1 MKRLTVFTL
10 IAVSML
16 PACTND
22 ALQEK
27 AANQNYSF
35 TARTDAGIKTRTCL
49 GEVLSN
55 ETYPLLWEKGD
66 RIIIAPSGKPATS
79 YYETQEQGCDVAE
92 FRLISGLEGNEMPPE
107 NTALTALYP
116 ADAYKFTD
124 GKHTINIPENQ
135 TYRKNN
141 ISSGTMPM
149 IAGATSRELSFRN
162 VCGIL
167 RLRLNTLEQDIRL
180 SSIKVAAD
188 KGLAGPIATFE
199 GTDVTWNNPDSETGR
214 GITLS
219 CDGVALSPG
228 PEDFYIVLPP
238 GNYSGFKIQL
248 ETEGPDKKTYRMD
261 EVLEIERSA
270 ITTVNLDLAQFHGGS
285 MEDVTDGD
293 KHHALTELG
302 YGLECEEKSIYVFK
316 EGGSG
321 STLVKSYVG
330 ASYSDGQSSMKSL
343 PWTATFS
350 TDDGATWDS
359 TVPEMFTEFTTHG
372 DGDIAGDL
380 LQYSISPS
388 NIDRVCLVKLKQ
400 DDSGKEKDLR
410 IAQYTNV
417 LVLTYDT
424 FKADERHNVCY
435 SKDHALL
442 SVIYEDGTEEFV
454 PEKYDNIR
462 VGHVFPEPGR
472 HVVKLRLSNTTTT
485 LDNMFS
491 IAYWAA
497 EEYLTTADFSHT
509 DLSGI
514 TNMESMFQNCKHLET
529 CVFGEVNSPELK
541 NIKNMFKYCYAL
553 RSVDIASLQTDK
565 VTDMSSLFF
574 NCSSLERL
582 DLTGFMTNS
591 VTDMSNMFYSC
602 RKLETLD
609 LSSFDTSNVT
619 NMNSMFCS
627 CNSLKDID
635 LTSFNTVK
643 AKDMGGIFQI
653 CESLESLDLRNF
665 NTSNTENM
673 GGMFARCTKLESI
686 DLSSFNT
693 ANCTQMASM
702 FNECKNLKNLDLR
715 HFSTDKVGSMERM
728 FNNCSSLTELDLSS
742 FHTQAV
748 KSMGYMF
755 ENCTSLAALD
765 LANFSAQSLT
775 MARSMFENCSSLKS
789 ITLNDFNAPNLTNA
803 YMMFYRCEAESIS
816 IANFSCADDGN
827 LYGMFQDCSSMK
839 TLTLKNFD
847 ASKAGSLEYFLC
859 GCRALEHLDLSEFY
873 TDNVKNMGSMFMNC
887 SSLKHIDLSGMRT
900 SNVTNMSLMFSGS
913 AVSELDLSNF
923 DTSNVTQMYSMF
935 EYCKELHTVRM
946 NMTAMNAELHVDRM
960 FSQTQKAGCLYAKD
974 GIVDSRIR
982 EKLPQDW
989 TIEAF

>member
-16 PACTND
+16 PACTNE

-92 FRLISGLEGNEMPPE
+92 FRFISGLEGNEMPPE

-188 KGLAGPIATFE
+188 KGLAGPIATFK
-199 GTDVTWNNPDSETGR
+199 GTDVTWNNPDSETGH

-219 CDGVALSPG
+219 CDGVALSPE

-248 ETEGPDKKTYRMD
+248 ETESLDKKTYRMN
-261 EVLEIERSA
+261 EVLVIERSA

-330 ASYSDGQSSMKSL
+330 TSYSDGQSSMKSL

-350 TDDGATWDS
+350 TDDGATWGS

-472 HVVKLRLSNTTTT
+472 HVVKLRLSNTATT

-529 CVFGEVNSPELK
+529 CVFGEVNTPELK

-702 FNECKNLKNLDLR
+702 FNDCKNLKNLDLR
-715 HFSTDKVGSMERM
+715 HFSTDKVGSMEWM

-742 FHTQAV
+742 FHTPAV

-755 ENCTSLAALD
+755 ENCTSLAVLD
-765 LANFSAQSLT
+765 LTNFSAQSLE
-775 MARSMFENCSSLKS
+775 MARSMFDNCTSLKN
-789 ITLNDFNAPNLTNA
+789 ITLNDFNAPKLTNA
-803 YMMFYRCEAESIS
+803 YHMFYRCEAESIS

-847 ASKAGSLEYFLC
+847 ASKAGSLDYFLC

-873 TDNVKNMGSMFMNC
+873 TDNVKNMSSMFMNC

-900 SNVTNMSLMFSGS
+900 SNVTNMSMMFSGS

-923 DTSNVTQMYSMF
+923 NTRNVTQMYSMF
-935 EYCKELHTVRM
+935 EYCKELHTIRM

-982 EKLPQDW
+982 EKLPQNW

>member
-16 PACTND
+16 PACTNE

-27 AANQNYSF
+27 SANQNYSF

-79 YYETQEQGCDVAE
+79 YYETQGQDNDVAE
-92 FRLISGLEGNEMPPE
+92 FRFISGLEGNEMPPE

-141 ISSGTMPM
+141 ISFGTMPM

-199 GTDVTWNNPDSETGR
+199 GTDVTWNNPDGETGH

-219 CDGVALSPG
+219 CDGTALSPE
-228 PEDFYIVLPP
+228 PKDFYIVLPP

-248 ETEGPDKKTYRMD
+248 ETEGPDKKSYRMD
-261 EVLEIERSA
+261 GVLEIERSA

-388 NIDRVCLVKLKQ
+388 KIDRVCLVKLKQ
-400 DDSGKEKDLR
+400 DDSGKEKGLR

-454 PEKYDNIR
+454 PEQYDNIR
-462 VGHVFPEPGR
+462 MSHVFPEPGR
-472 HVVKLRLSNTTTT
+472 HVVKLRLSNAATT

-509 DLSGI
+509 DLSRT

-529 CVFGEVNSPELK
+529 CVFSEVNTPELK
-541 NIKNMFKYCYAL
+541 NIKNMFKYCSAL

-619 NMNSMFCS
+619 NMNSMFGS

-693 ANCTQMASM
+693 AKVTNMDCT
-702 FNECKNLKNLDLR
+702 
-715 HFSTDKVGSMERM
+715 
-728 FNNCSSLTELDLSS
+728 
-742 FHTQAV
+742 
-748 KSMGYMF
+748 
-755 ENCTSLAALD
+755 
-765 LANFSAQSLT
+765 
-775 MARSMFENCSSLKS
+775 
-789 ITLNDFNAPNLTNA
+789 
-803 YMMFYRCEAESIS
+803 FYACH
-816 IANFSCADDGN
+816 
-827 LYGMFQDCSSMK
+827 GMT
-839 TLTLKNFD
+839 TLTLGDNFKFVGETY
-847 ASKAGSLEYFLC
+847 SIP
-859 GCRALEHLDLSEFY
+859 LS
-873 TDNVKNMGSMFMNC
+873 SWMN
-887 SSLKHIDLSGMRT
+887 SSGEVFESDGTNSNLP
-900 SNVTNMSLMFSGS
+900 SNV
-913 AVSELDLSNF
+913 A
-923 DTSNVTQMYSMF
+923 DTY
-935 EYCKELHTVRM
+935 KK
-946 NMTAMNAELHVDRM
+946 MTKAE
-960 FSQTQKAGCLYAKD
+960 G
-974 GIVDSRIR
+974 
-982 EKLPQDW
+982 
-989 TIEAF
+989 

>member
-16 PACTND
+16 PACTNE

-66 RIIIAPSGKPATS
+66 RIIIASSGKPATS

-92 FRLISGLEGNEMPPE
+92 FRFISGLEGNEMPPE

-116 ADAYKFTD
+116 ADAYKFTA

-199 GTDVTWNNPDSETGR
+199 GTDVTWNNPDGETGH

-219 CDGVALSPG
+219 CDGVALSPE

-248 ETEGPDKKTYRMD
+248 ETEGPDKKTYRMN

-350 TDDGATWDS
+350 TDDGATWGS

-462 VGHVFPEPGR
+462 VGHVFPDPGR
-472 HVVKLRLSNTTTT
+472 HVVKLRLSNAATT

-529 CVFGEVNSPELK
+529 CVFGEVNTPELK
-541 NIKNMFKYCYAL
+541 NIKNMFKYCYEL

-627 CNSLKDID
+627 CNFLKDID

-653 CESLESLDLRNF
+653 CESLKSLDLRNF

-702 FNECKNLKNLDLR
+702 FNDCKNLKNLDLR

-755 ENCTSLAALD
+755 EDCTSLAALD
-765 LANFSAQSLT
+765 LTNFSAQSLE
-775 MARSMFENCSSLKS
+775 MARSMFDNCTSLKN

-816 IANFSCADDGN
+816 ITNFSCADDGY
-827 LYGMFQDCSSMK
+827 LYGMFYGCSSMK
-839 TLTLKNFD
+839 TLTLKDFD

-859 GCRALEHLDLSEFY
+859 GCRALEYLDLSEFY
-873 TDNVKNMGSMFMNC
+873 TDNVKNMSSMFMNC

-900 SNVTNMSLMFSGS
+900 SNVTNMSMMFSGS

-935 EYCKELHTVRM
+935 EYCKELHTIRM

-974 GIVDSRIR
+974 GIVDSRIQ
-982 EKLPQDW
+982 EQLPQNW

>member
-16 PACTND
+16 PACTNE

-79 YYETQEQGCDVAE
+79 YYETQDQDSDVAE
-92 FRLISGLEGNEMPPE
+92 FRFISGLEGNEMPPD

-135 TYRKNN
+135 TYRKNS
-141 ISSGTMPM
+141 ISSGAMPM

-199 GTDVTWNNPDSETGR
+199 GTDVTWNNPDSETGH

-219 CDGVALSPG
+219 CDGVALSPE

-248 ETEGPDKKTYRMD
+248 ETESLDKKSYRMD

-350 TDDGATWDS
+350 TDDGATWGS

-472 HVVKLRLSNTTTT
+472 HVVKLRLSNTATT

-529 CVFGEVNSPELK
+529 CVFGEVNTPELK

-702 FNECKNLKNLDLR
+702 FNDCKNLKNLDLR

-755 ENCTSLAALD
+755 EDCTSLAALD
-765 LANFSAQSLT
+765 LTNFSAQSLEMT
-775 MARSMFENCSSLKS
+775 RSMFDNCTSLKN

-816 IANFSCADDGN
+816 ITNFSCADDGY
-827 LYGMFQDCSSMK
+827 LYGMFYGCSSMK
-839 TLTLKNFD
+839 TLTLKDFD

-859 GCRALEHLDLSEFY
+859 GCRALEYLDLSEFY
-873 TDNVKNMGSMFMNC
+873 TDNVKNMSSMFMNC

-900 SNVTNMSLMFSGS
+900 SNVTNMSMMFSGS

-935 EYCKELHTVRM
+935 EYCKELHTIRM

-982 EKLPQDW
+982 EKLPQNW

>member
-16 PACTND
+16 PACTNE

-49 GEVLSN
+49 GEDLSN

-79 YYETQEQGCDVAE
+79 YYETQGQDNDVAE
-92 FRLISGLEGNEMPPE
+92 FRFISGLEGNEMPPE

-199 GTDVTWNNPDSETGR
+199 GTDVTWNNPDSETGH

-219 CDGVALSPG
+219 CDGVALSPE

-238 GNYSGFKIQL
+238 GNYRGFKIQL
-248 ETEGPDKKTYRMD
+248 ETEGPDKKTYRMN
-261 EVLEIERSA
+261 EVLVIERSA
-270 ITTVNLDLAQFHGGS
+270 ITTVNLDLAQFHSGS

-350 TDDGATWDS
+350 TDDGATWGS

-472 HVVKLRLSNTTTT
+472 HVVKLRLSNTATT

-509 DLSGI
+509 DLSRT

-529 CVFGEVNSPELK
+529 CVFGEVNTPELK
-541 NIKNMFKYCYAL
+541 NIKNMFKYCYEL

-702 FNECKNLKNLDLR
+702 FNDCKNLKNLDLR
-715 HFSTDKVGSMERM
+715 HFSTDKVGSIERM

-765 LANFSAQSLT
+765 LTNFSAQSLE

-816 IANFSCADDGN
+816 IANFSCADDGY
-827 LYGMFQDCSSMK
+827 LYGMFYGCSSMK

-873 TDNVKNMGSMFMNC
+873 TDNVKNMSSMFMNC

-935 EYCKELHTVRM
+935 EYCKELHTIRM

-960 FSQTQKAGCLYAKD
+960 FSQTQKTGCLYAKD

-982 EKLPQDW
+982 EKLPQNW